1 MSATTDAPLPDT
13 DYGQHSRQS
22 GQILSLRRREAPV
35 AAGTGSSRATVPCRC
50 RRVLDLGC
58 VPSQIAKNTAVIIR
72 NRPNTPLVPW
82 RTSVDP
88 PHLLREDANFLDRR
102 SQPTWGTATRRRTVM
117 RPSTTLTRRRGS
129 LPSSTGGLRCRVR
142 AGAMR
147 SRRLSCRRASRLRC
161 SRCNA
166 QGPRTKP
173 ELSARL
179 PRDPAR
185 PGDASRP

>member
-13 DYGQHSRQS
+13 DYGQHPRQS

-88 PHLLREDANFLDRR
+88 PHLLREDANFLDREIAANVGNGYAPPH
-102 SQPTWGTATRRRTVM
+102 SHAAFYDPDKTQ
-117 RPSTTLTRRRGS
+117 
-129 LPSSTGGLRCRVR
+129 RVT
-142 AGAMR
+142 
-147 SRRLSCRRASRLRC
+147 SILYRRAEV
-161 SRCNA
+161 
-166 QGPRTKP
+166 QG
-173 ELSARL
+173 
-179 PRDPAR
+179 
-185 PGDASRP
+185 